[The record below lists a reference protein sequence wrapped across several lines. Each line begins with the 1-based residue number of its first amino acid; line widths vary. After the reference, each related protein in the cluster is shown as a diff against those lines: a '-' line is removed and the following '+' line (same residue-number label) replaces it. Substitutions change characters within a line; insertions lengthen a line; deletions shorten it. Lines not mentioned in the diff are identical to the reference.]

1 MTNAKV
7 LVRTAGQTYY
17 TDCYHLSSCL
27 KVDLPCC
34 CICWHETQHADESDV
49 RMCGVHCLFFQK
61 FIPEIS
67 WSFQWFSTGGQWNV
81 EDLEAKLAEQQV
93 RTGDLRSEARMLA
106 ETKGVESSPKSS
118 PDAKDSPKRFSF
130 SSAASVVEAPPVL
143 AGLSVQ
149 DLLRSH
155 RVPSLSSGQCLL
167 DELQNSIETDTAP
180 QTQDS
185 QGACAS
191 QSMRLS
197 QIAYGYHGVS
207 IKGKSEGSK
216 GLSGDSTGL
225 HKGQS
230 QLETPLQHRN
240 AWNLLPIR
248 KPLLTKRS
256 RRCKL
261 LKTGENGQSKACKG
275 LVVKPQINPCANPA
289 FQKNNVAVNFV
300 PSCSPWSCREDGS
313 NGTYQ
318 VILILSNPMDSDL
331 EMQESSFF

>member
-1 MTNAKV
+1 MFKIVNP
-7 LVRTAGQTYY
+7 
-17 TDCYHLSSCL
+17 
-27 KVDLPCC
+27 PCC
-34 CICWHETQHADESDV
+34 CICWHETQHVDESDV
-49 RMCGVHCLFFQK
+49 GGGEVSNVF
-61 FIPEIS
+61 P
-67 WSFQWFSTGGQWNV
+67 GGQWNV
-81 EDLEAKLAEQQV
+81 EDLEAKLFEQQV

-155 RVPSLSSGQCLL
+155 RVPSLSSGQSLL

-225 HKGQS
+225 HRGQS

-240 AWNLLPIR
+240 AWNLLPLR

-261 LKTGENGQSKACKG
+261 LKMGEDGQSKACKG

-300 PSCSPWSCREDGS
+300 PSCSPWSCGQEDG

-331 EMQESSFF
+331 EMQESIFFLKIIHLKTFFHGVGRCKVLFFFSIFGRISHSFICSEG

>member
-1 MTNAKV
+1 MLGNSRSLGVSSA
-7 LVRTAGQTYY
+7 LV
-17 TDCYHLSSCL
+17 
-27 KVDLPCC
+27 
-34 CICWHETQHADESDV
+34 
-49 RMCGVHCLFFQK
+49 FF
-61 FIPEIS
+61 P
-67 WSFQWFSTGGQWNV
+67 GGQWNV

-155 RVPSLSSGQCLL
+155 RVPSISSGQSLL

-216 GLSGDSTGL
+216 GLSADSTGL
-225 HKGQS
+225 HRGQS

-240 AWNLLPIR
+240 AWNLLPLR

-261 LKTGENGQSKACKG
+261 LVQTGEDGTSSKACKG

-300 PSCSPWSCREDGS
+300 PSCSPWSCRQEEGS

-331 EMQESSFF
+331 EMQESMFFYLIILLNIFFSWCRSVQGSFLFFYLWKDQSFVHLQ